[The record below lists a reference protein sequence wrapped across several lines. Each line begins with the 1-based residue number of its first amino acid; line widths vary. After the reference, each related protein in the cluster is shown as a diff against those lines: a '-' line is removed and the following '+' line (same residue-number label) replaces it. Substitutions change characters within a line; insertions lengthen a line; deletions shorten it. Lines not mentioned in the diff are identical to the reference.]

1 MSSWLV
7 PALRKM
13 LCACSVAPAMP
24 CGSPVNSKPQAAFSP
39 IGWSRRPTA
48 GPSRCEREP
57 ICCPMSWPTQNTGA
71 GCHGQH
77 TGQLTKLPC
86 IDALMTAGNANANAG
101 ECRQSGAAHLLT
113 SCLGPRNG
121 PQLAVGRDRGR
132 VLSEHEVD
140 GSGGSPAGRPGSRP
154 QRFQPDGS
162 FLERAVGCQ
171 VFLGCLGAACHRH
184 LHLARCMERPPHV
197 RPTERTPPPHT
208 HTLPERTARFSFRPP
223 RIGDQSAPRS
233 RPTFVSNHPAS
244 RPIRPQLANT
254 P

>member
-1 MSSWLV
+1 MLSCRCFESHIFPSTSNSELLPPCRLGWCLPCAKCCV
-7 PALRKM
+7 RVRSPQPCHVAVLSTPNHRQLSALSGGPGAQLR
-13 LCACSVAPAMP
+13 
-24 CGSPVNSKPQAAFSP
+24 GQAAVKP
-39 IGWSRRPTA
+39 G
-48 GPSRCEREP
+48 REP

-86 IDALMTAGNANANAG
+86 IDALMTGGNANANAG

-171 VFLGCLGAACHRH
+171 VF
-184 LHLARCMERPPHV
+184 
-197 RPTERTPPPHT
+197 
-208 HTLPERTARFSFRPP
+208 
-223 RIGDQSAPRS
+223 
-233 RPTFVSNHPAS
+233 
-244 RPIRPQLANT
+244 
-254 P
+254 